1 MCVCVYASTLHA
13 VGGLNQKFAV
23 NTKPGM
29 LLPVATSHGLNNT
42 FQLAT
47 IEQVERVHAVGKLI
61 PAIEHPFIVAD
72 GAVMPV

>member
-1 MCVCVYASTLHA
+1 MSLLPLHA
-13 VGGLNQKFAV
+13 VGALVQEYAI

-29 LLPVATSHGLNNT
+29 LLPVATSHGLNST

-47 IEQVERVHAVGKLI
+47 IEQLERVHAIGKLI